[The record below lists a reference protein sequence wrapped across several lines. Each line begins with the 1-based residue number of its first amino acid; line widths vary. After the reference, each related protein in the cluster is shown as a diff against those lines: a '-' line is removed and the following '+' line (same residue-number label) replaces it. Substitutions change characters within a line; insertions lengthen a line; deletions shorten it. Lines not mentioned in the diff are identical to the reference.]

1 MFYELMKIV
10 NPELREDA
18 VEKVITRF
26 TNNVKKNDGEII
38 RIEDMGIKTMAY
50 KIEKKSKGHYFLSY
64 LEGPGKMLSEIER
77 TLRIDENV
85 LRFMIIKLD
94 EHVKRE
100 DLEKAVVAPA
110 PAPLA
115 AEAEDIQETVEEN
128 NKVTEGSE
136 SVASNTVEEEV

>member
-26 TNNVKKNDGEII
+26 TNNVRKNDGEVI

-85 LRFMIIKLD
+85 LRFIIIKLG

-110 PAPLA
+110 PV
-115 AEAEDIQETVEEN
+115 AEAEESQEAVEEDT
-128 NKVTEGSE
+128 KAADDSE
-136 SVASNTVEEEV
+136 PETLDSEEEV

>member
-1 MFYELMKIV
+1 
-10 NPELREDA
+10 
-18 VEKVITRF
+18 
-26 TNNVKKNDGEII
+26 
-38 RIEDMGIKTMAY
+38 MGIKTMAY

-85 LRFMIIKLD
+85 LRFIIIKLG

-110 PAPLA
+110 PV
-115 AEAEDIQETVEEN
+115 AEAEESQEAVEEDT
-128 NKVTEGSE
+128 KAADDSE
-136 SVASNTVEEEV
+136 PETLDSEEEV

>member
-26 TNNVKKNDGEII
+26 TNNVRKNDGEVI

-85 LRFMIIKLD
+85 LRFIIIKLG

-110 PAPLA
+110 PV
-115 AEAEDIQETVEEN
+115 AEAEESQEAVEEDT
-128 NKVTEGSE
+128 KAADDSE
-136 SVASNTVEEEV
+136 PEALDSEEEV

>member
-26 TNNVKKNDGEII
+26 TNNVKKNDGEVI

-110 PAPLA
+110 PA
-115 AEAEDIQETVEEN
+115 AETEETQELVEED
-128 NKVTEGSE
+128 NKAADNSE
-136 SVASNTVEEEV
+136 PAALSSEEEV

>member
-10 NPELREDA
+10 NPELKEDA

-64 LEGPGKMLSEIER
+64 LEGPGKMLSELER
-77 TLRIDENV
+77 TLGIDENV

-110 PAPLA
+110 PV
-115 AEAEDIQETVEEN
+115 AETEEPQVTVEED
-128 NKVTEGSE
+128 NKAADDSE
-136 SVASNTVEEEV
+136 PAASTSSEEEV

>member
-10 NPELREDA
+10 NPDLGEDA

-26 TNNVKKNDGEII
+26 TNNVKKNDGEVI
-38 RIEDMGIKTMAY
+38 RIEDMGIKTLAY

-77 TLRIDENV
+77 TLGIDENV
-85 LRFMIIKLD
+85 LRFIVIKLD

-100 DLEKAVVAPA
+100 DLEKAVVIPA
-110 PAPLA
+110 PISEVEEIP
-115 AEAEDIQETVEEN
+115 ETVEEN
-128 NKVTEGSE
+128 NKVADDSE
-136 SVASNTVEEEV
+136 PAASNTAEEV

>member
-26 TNNVKKNDGEII
+26 KNNVKKNDGEII

-50 KIEKKSKGHYFLSY
+50 KIEKNSKGHYFLSY
-64 LEGPGKMLSEIER
+64 LEGPGKMLSELER

-94 EHVKRE
+94 DHVKRE

-110 PAPLA
+110 PA
-115 AEAEDIQETVEEN
+115 AEAEESQEAVDENDKATEE
-128 NKVTEGSE
+128 SE
-136 SVASNTVEEEV
+136 PLTSSSEEEV

>member
-26 TNNVKKNDGEII
+26 TNNVNKNDGEVI

-94 EHVKRE
+94 DHVKRE

-110 PAPLA
+110 PA
-115 AEAEDIQETVEEN
+115 AETEEPQEIVEED
-128 NKVTEGSE
+128 NKAADNSE
-136 SVASNTVEEEV
+136 PAASSSEEEV

>member
-64 LEGPGKMLSEIER
+64 LEGPGKMLSELER

-110 PAPLA
+110 PA
-115 AEAEDIQETVEEN
+115 AEEEETQEAVEEN
-128 NKVTEGSE
+128 GKATEESE
-136 SVASNTVEEEV
+136 PVASSPEEEV

>member
-10 NPELREDA
+10 NPELKEDA

-64 LEGPGKMLSEIER
+64 LEGPGKMLFELER

-100 DLEKAVVAPA
+100 DLEKAVVAPT
-110 PAPLA
+110 PA
-115 AEAEDIQETVEEN
+115 AEAEEIQEAVEEN
-128 NKVTEGSE
+128 NKVTEDTE
-136 SVASNTVEEEV
+136 SVASNTEEEV

>member
-10 NPELREDA
+10 NPDLGEEA

-26 TNNVKKNDGEII
+26 TNNVKKNDGEVI
-38 RIEDMGIKTMAY
+38 RIEDMGIKTLAY

-77 TLRIDENV
+77 TLGIDENV
-85 LRFMIIKLD
+85 LRFIVIKLD

-100 DLEKAVVAPA
+100 DLEKAVVIPA
-110 PAPLA
+110 PISEVEEIL
-115 AEAEDIQETVEEN
+115 ETVEEN
-128 NKVTEGSE
+128 NKVADDFEPA
-136 SVASNTVEEEV
+136 ASNTLEEV

>member
-1 MFYELMKIV
+1 MFYELMKII

-18 VEKVITRF
+18 IEKVITRF
-26 TNNVKKNDGEII
+26 TNNVKKNDGEVI

-64 LEGPGKMLSEIER
+64 LEGPGQMLSEIER

-85 LRFMIIKLD
+85 LRFIIIKLD

-100 DLEKAVVAPA
+100 DLEKAVVMPA
-110 PAPLA
+110 PTG
-115 AEAEDIQETVEEN
+115 EAEEIRETVEEN
-128 NKVTEGSE
+128 DKVAEGSE
-136 SVASNTVEEEV
+136 SVTSNTVEEV